1 MRRTFARTLTIL
13 AAAAA
18 LVFQQA
24 AAAAPQAATI
34 TDNATVPIEFITTS
48 CSGEPVIINGES
60 HVVFHATGT
69 PGGQQ
74 VARFHINFRLSGE
87 SASGARYV
95 VNETVN
101 STETRDADG
110 APSTFASVSHLN
122 VVSTGGAENLR
133 VRTTIHTTV
142 NANGEITATSF
153 EFTTECGG

>member
-1 MRRTFARTLTIL
+1 MRRTFARVLTLL
-13 AAAAA
+13 AATAA

-24 AAAAPQAATI
+24 AGAAPQAATF
-34 TDNATVPIEFITTS
+34 TDNTTVPVEFIATS

-69 PGGQQ
+69 PSGHG
-74 VARFHINFRLSGE
+74 VAHFHINFQLSGE
-87 SASGARYV
+87 SASGTRYV

-101 STETRDADG
+101 STETRDADFM
-110 APSTFASVSHLN
+110 PSTFSSVAHLN
-122 VVSTGGAENLR
+122 VVSQGGGENLR